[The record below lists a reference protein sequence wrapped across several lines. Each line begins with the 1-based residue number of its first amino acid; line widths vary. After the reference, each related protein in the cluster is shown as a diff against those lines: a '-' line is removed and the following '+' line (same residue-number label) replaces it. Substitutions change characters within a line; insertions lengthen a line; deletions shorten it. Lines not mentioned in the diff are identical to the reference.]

1 MDLGQEGRKLKM
13 KNTILQMPGT
23 ILGILVGAFYGFII
37 AAFGGCQIISCA
49 YGIDA
54 DAVAGIIICIGAAL
68 GGAYGCFKDLEAKKE
83 NKIARAKAEENAKKA
98 KLNAWYKKLTD
109 HFHAI
114 TEKVYTYCGDLSI
127 GDMYAPIWELGN
139 VQTEEQARY
148 EEVFY
153 QELAKHINELRS
165 FIDDNISGSGYYGVR
180 PVLNAMKCLREVYRG
195 EKKFNKAIDILTE
208 LSGNID
214 RQLYY
219 IEFTQYGDCVLN
231 VNEEGYKIDERINEL
246 YEKMNLIYQSTRNTG
261 EFYENI
267 SSDLPNFIEYAAE
280 MVWCRACEKPFN
292 REKFDLAG
300 SFLGF
305 YINKY
310 MVDGKKIMCIPA
322 LRARNSKN
330 CETFIEGVHVE
341 WILALIYANNLVG
354 GKSLVNQQKKSI
366 IEWVDNAVVLKNEQG
381 AFLLA
386 SGLAWMG
393 FFELERDVLRRL
405 FEKKVSFEIEYQDR
419 LNFLECGGTTN
430 IKIYN
435 TEKME
440 GFLFDNSS
448 LEWNVDAFD
457 LFFRKLEM
465 AYKSLEYSLAIT
477 KWTKTLPL
485 VSGQKIS
492 PEQIE
497 HAFAQLVNDFK
508 GEIIM
513 KKDNAKA
520 LNLVNVQYKDS
531 YIFNFRSER
540 SRCVSM
546 LFSSEE
552 YGRNLNLTIITMFTP
567 EKGVDND
574 QLKKYALAIKDNI
587 YVQSFKES
595 ILQVIDEVTKE
606 KQVIYDEGGIQG
618 KIIS

>member
-1 MDLGQEGRKLKM
+1 M

-37 AAFGGCQIISCA
+37 AAFGGCQIISCVS
-49 YGIDA
+49 GIDA
-54 DAVAGIIICIGAAL
+54 DAVAGIIICIGAII
-68 GGAYGCFKDLEAKKE
+68 GGVYGYFKDLEAKKE
-83 NKIARAKAEENAKKA
+83 NKIARAKAAENAKKA

-153 QELAKHINELRS
+153 QELAKHINELRG
-165 FIDDNISGSGYYGVR
+165 FIDNNIFRPGYYGVQLI
-180 PVLNAMKCLREVYRG
+180 LNAVKCLREAYRG
-195 EKKFNKAIDILTE
+195 EEKFNKAIDILTA
-208 LSGNID
+208 LCGNID
-214 RQLYY
+214 KQTYY
-219 IEFTQYGDCVLN
+219 IEFKQYGDCVLK
-231 VNEEGYKIDERINEL
+231 VNEEGYKIDERISRL
-246 YEKMNLIYQSTRNTG
+246 YKKMESIYQSTKNAG
-261 EFYENI
+261 EFYENL
-267 SSDLPNFIEYAAE
+267 SSDLPNFIDYAAE

-292 REKFDLAG
+292 REQFDLAG
-300 SFLGF
+300 LFLGG

-310 MVDGKKIMCIPA
+310 IVDGKKAMCIPA
-322 LRARNSKN
+322 LRAQNNKS

-341 WILALIYANNLVG
+341 WMLALIYANNLVG

-405 FEKKVSFEIEYQDR
+405 FEKKVNFEIEYQDR

-430 IKIYN
+430 IKIYDI
-435 TEKME
+435 EKMD
-440 GFLFDNSS
+440 GFLFDSS
-448 LEWNVDAFD
+448 SIEWNVDAFD

-465 AYKSLEYSLAIT
+465 AYKNLEYSLAIT

-485 VSGQKIS
+485 ASGQKIS
-492 PEQIE
+492 EEQIK
-497 HAFAQLVNDFK
+497 HAFAELVNDFE
-508 GEIIM
+508 GEVIM

-531 YIFNFRSER
+531 FIFNFRSER
-540 SRCVSM
+540 NRCVSM
-546 LFSSEE
+546 LFSSEK

-567 EKGVDND
+567 EKGVDNE

-606 KQVIYDEGGIQG
+606 KQVIYDEGGEQR
-618 KIIS
+618 KIIY